1 MHLNWHWY
9 LEPEDLRISLIYDV
23 ISIQSLSRQDLYFFI
38 SAMPRSRLV
47 VEGLQLHLLSI
58 SVCRQSFKQAWMR
71 KNERSNGYARYC
83 ANQFVLSKLLIVA
96 HCVKVDTYWY
106 SVADS
111 KQIEKFFASITRT
124 IWLRSSMDRL
134 LIKTIDVHI

>member
-1 MHLNWHWY
+1 MHLKWHWY

-71 KNERSNGYARYC
+71 KNERSNGYARYY
-83 ANQFVLSKLLIVA
+83 ANTIFIETFNCRPLCKGWYVLVQCSRFQTDWKILRQYHKNHMAQKL
-96 HCVKVDTYWY
+96 DG
-106 SVADS
+106 
-111 KQIEKFFASITRT
+111 SIAN
-124 IWLRSSMDRL
+124 
-134 LIKTIDVHI
+134 

>member
-1 MHLNWHWY
+1 MHLKWHWY
-9 LEPEDLRISLIYDV
+9 LEPEDLRISLIYDA

-71 KNERSNGYARYC
+71 KKMSVRIDMLVITQINFFIETFNCRPLCKGWYVLVQCNRFQTDWKILRQYRKNHMAQKLDVSI
-83 ANQFVLSKLLIVA
+83 AN
-96 HCVKVDTYWY
+96 
-106 SVADS
+106 
-111 KQIEKFFASITRT
+111 
-124 IWLRSSMDRL
+124 
-134 LIKTIDVHI
+134 

>member
-1 MHLNWHWY
+1 MHLKWHWY

-71 KNERSNGYARYC
+71 KKMNVRMDMLVITQINFFIETFNCRPLCEGWYVLVQCSRFQTDWKILRQYRKNHMAQKLDVSI
-83 ANQFVLSKLLIVA
+83 AN
-96 HCVKVDTYWY
+96 
-106 SVADS
+106 
-111 KQIEKFFASITRT
+111 
-124 IWLRSSMDRL
+124 
-134 LIKTIDVHI
+134 